1 MKETLLKILC
11 TAIALC
17 TAAMCCACGKET
29 ASTSKERDKK
39 DIIKEITVYYGTYG
53 SDADK
58 TLEQRLDEL
67 DEKDPTL
74 GPKWKSIIELWKKC
88 NNDLD
93 LNYNVLPD
101 GLPETNEF
109 CMVVL
114 GFQLNPDG
122 TMRDELLG
130 RLTVAKECAK
140 KYPNAYIVCTGGPTA
155 TEDREATEA
164 EVMAEWLTD
173 NGIAANRVIIEN
185 KSLTTAQNA
194 IYSIDILERNYP
206 QVNKLAII
214 SSDYHI
220 ATGTLLFGAESTLL
234 AEAAGKEKYQIIS
247 NAAYKTQSG
256 ALSTTFQAGAL
267 TELSGDRE
275 TAWKIYHNE
284 YDIHE
289 LHPIE

>member
-1 MKETLLKILC
+1 MVQISPNCQKTIL
-11 TAIALC
+11 
-17 TAAMCCACGKET
+17 
-29 ASTSKERDKK
+29 
-39 DIIKEITVYYGTYG
+39 
-53 SDADK
+53 
-58 TLEQRLDEL
+58 
-67 DEKDPTL
+67 
-74 GPKWKSIIELWKKC
+74 
-88 NNDLD
+88 N
-93 LNYNVLPD
+93 
-101 GLPETNEF
+101 
-109 CMVVL
+109 
-114 GFQLNPDG
+114 
-122 TMRDELLG
+122 
-130 RLTVAKECAK
+130 
-140 KYPNAYIVCTGGPTA
+140 
-155 TEDREATEA
+155 
-164 EVMAEWLTD
+164 
-173 NGIAANRVIIEN
+173 NRVRIEN